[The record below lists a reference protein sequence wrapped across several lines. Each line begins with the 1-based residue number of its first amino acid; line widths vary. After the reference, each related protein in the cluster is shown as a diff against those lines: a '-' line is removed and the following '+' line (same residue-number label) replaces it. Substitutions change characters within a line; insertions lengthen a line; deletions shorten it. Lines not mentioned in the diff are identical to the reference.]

1 MTRGVQPQATR
12 RRTTGAERGHIARR
26 GHGSKAFKH
35 ILRLAEECPS
45 GPFGDAIRR
54 GACELI
60 EADSW
65 RRRSICRR
73 RMLKSVADLQRRQ
86 LHAVSRTD
94 EPNPPML
101 KRLGT
106 HFGVTIT

>member
-1 MTRGVQPQATR
+1 VRWTLFESLQ
-12 RRTTGAERGHIARR
+12 
-26 GHGSKAFKH
+26 H

-65 RRRSICRR
+65 RRRSMWRR
-73 RMLKSVADLQRRQ
+73 RMLKSVAHLQRRQ
-86 LHAVSRTD
+86 LHGESRTD
-94 EPNPPML
+94 DPTPL
-101 KRLGT
+101 TLQQLGEALRRQQ
-106 HFGVTIT
+106 HE

>member
-1 MTRGVQPQATR
+1 
-12 RRTTGAERGHIARR
+12 
-26 GHGSKAFKH
+26 
-35 ILRLAEECPS
+35 
-45 GPFGDAIRR
+45 
-54 GACELI
+54 
-60 EADSW
+60 
-65 RRRSICRR
+65 
-73 RMLKSVADLQRRQ
+73 MLKSVADLQRRQ